1 MAGEVMLINPRRRRR
16 KKATTVRRKR
26 RRVRRVRRHNPTLF
40 RKRRTHRRRRHNP
53 VHSRRRR
60 HHVRRN
66 PKLLGI
72 DIKQIA
78 LFAGGAVVTEVLAD
92 KLAAML
98 PASWKTDANLVRIG
112 TKAAVGVGLPMVLK
126 MTKLVPSN
134 LANAIAIGGGVV
146 TLLDVFKTYIA
157 PNVPGLHA
165 YEQLSEYRTLPLA
178 TGMAGMDEA
187 YGDSAYV

>member
-1 MAGEVMLINPRRRRR
+1 M
-16 KKATTVRRKR
+16 K
-26 RRVRRVRRHNPTLF
+26 HDPTLPF
-40 RKRRTHRRRRHNP
+40 MP
-53 VHSRRRR
+53 VGDAPR
-60 HHVRRN
+60 
-66 PKLLGI
+66 LL
-72 DIKQIA
+72 A
-78 LFAGGAVVTEVLAD
+78 
-92 KLAAML
+92 
-98 PASWKTDANLVRIG
+98 R
-112 TKAAVGVGLPMVLK
+112 LPMVLK